1 MDAVKFVKEYLRM
14 CTKVD
19 ECEDCPVCKTDFC
32 TVPAKERSQ
41 ESAEEI
47 VELVEEWSA
56 AHPRKT
62 RQSVFL
68 SHYPNAEVD
77 EDGVLKVCPKVV
89 EGSNYMDSHKCGLVP
104 CAVCHKAYW
113 SVIVKEGKA
122 ENG

>member
-19 ECEDCPVCKTDFC
+19 ECEDCPVYKTDFC

-47 VELVEEWSA
+47 VDLVEEWSA

-68 SHYPNAEVD
+68 EQWPEVSIGD
-77 EDGVLKVCPKVV
+77 DGVLRLCPFLIDASYRNNDGCCKDVQRQCSDCRKEFWGQEV
-89 EGSNYMDSHKCGLVP
+89 E
-104 CAVCHKAYW
+104 
-113 SVIVKEGKA
+113 
-122 ENG
+122 

>member
-19 ECEDCPVCKTDFC
+19 ECEDCPVYKTDFC

-68 SHYPNAEVD
+68 EQYPEVSIGD
-77 EDGVLKVCPKVV
+77 DGVLRLCPFLIDASYRNNDGSCKAVQRQCSDCRKEFWGQEV
-89 EGSNYMDSHKCGLVP
+89 E
-104 CAVCHKAYW
+104 
-113 SVIVKEGKA
+113 
-122 ENG
+122 

>member
-19 ECEDCPVCKTDFC
+19 ECEDCPVYKTDFC

-56 AHPRKT
+56 AHTRKT
-62 RQSVFL
+62 RQDVFL
-68 SHYPNAEVD
+68 EQYPEVSIGD
-77 EDGVLKVCPKVV
+77 DGVLRLCPFLIDASYRNNDGSCKAVQRQCSDCRKEFWGQEV
-89 EGSNYMDSHKCGLVP
+89 E
-104 CAVCHKAYW
+104 
-113 SVIVKEGKA
+113 
-122 ENG
+122 

>member
-68 SHYPNAEVD
+68 EQYPEALLDVNGLLDMCPAPSFLSHRLVGGGCRDPHKKCVDCKREFWLQEV
-77 EDGVLKVCPKVV
+77 E
-89 EGSNYMDSHKCGLVP
+89 
-104 CAVCHKAYW
+104 
-113 SVIVKEGKA
+113 
-122 ENG
+122 